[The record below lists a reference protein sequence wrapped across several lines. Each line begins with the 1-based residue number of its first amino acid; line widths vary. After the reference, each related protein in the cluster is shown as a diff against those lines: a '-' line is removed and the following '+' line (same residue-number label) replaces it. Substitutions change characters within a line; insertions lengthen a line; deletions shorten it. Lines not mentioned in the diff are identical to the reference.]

1 MSNPVERTLLSL
13 ATRPDRKDKV
23 TAMEQERKVK
33 MLVYATEDERM
44 RIKLAATKLG
54 MSMTQFMLD
63 TIMEQVA
70 SVEELEKKGAEG
82 K

>member
-1 MSNPVERTLLSL
+1 
-13 ATRPDRKDKV
+13 
-23 TAMEQERKVK
+23 MEEAKVK
-33 MLVYATEDERM
+33 LLVYATADERT

-63 TIMEQVA
+63 TIMEQVV
-70 SVEELEKKGAEG
+70 SVEELEKKGAE

>member
-1 MSNPVERTLLSL
+1 MSNPVELWGLTAPKGEFRWKKPRSSCS
-13 ATRPDRKDKV
+13 ATP
-23 TAMEQERKVK
+23 
-33 MLVYATEDERM
+33 DERT

-63 TIMEQVA
+63 TIMEQVV
-70 SVEELEKKGAEG
+70 SVEELEKKGAE

>member
-1 MSNPVERTLLSL
+1 MGSDRTKGGISVEE
-13 ATRPDRKDKV
+13 A
-23 TAMEQERKVK
+23 QVK
-33 MLVYATEDERM
+33 LLVYATPDERT

-63 TIMEQVA
+63 TIMEQVV
-70 SVEELEKKGAEG
+70 SVEELERKGAES

>member
-1 MSNPVERTLLSL
+1 
-13 ATRPDRKDKV
+13 
-23 TAMEQERKVK
+23 MEEQKVK
-33 MLVYATEDERM
+33 MLVYATPDERR

-63 TIMEQVA
+63 TIMDQVA
-70 SVEELEKKGAEG
+70 SVEELEQKGAEG